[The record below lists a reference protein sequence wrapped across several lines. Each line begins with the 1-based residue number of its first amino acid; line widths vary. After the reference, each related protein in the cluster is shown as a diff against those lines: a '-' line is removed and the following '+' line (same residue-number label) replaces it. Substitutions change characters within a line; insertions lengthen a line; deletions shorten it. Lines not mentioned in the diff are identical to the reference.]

1 MGTLDRDLAT
11 VPNFI
16 NISDIYTIF
25 DELIALAKDPNAHD
39 LAYMFSVLSV
49 LITLYN
55 IYKHLRNYTHPI
67 LQKQIIRILAT
78 VPVYSI
84 FSYLI
89 LVHYEYHEY
98 LLSIR
103 DIWEAV
109 IVYSFLILILE
120 YGGGENM
127 VLAVIMNNPGSID
140 HPPPFGVCLPRIR
153 LDSHFMR
160 FCKRATLQFVVIM
173 PCLALFN
180 IFLML
185 VGAYENKMYL
195 LLLSFVF
202 NVSYTIA
209 LYSLVLF
216 YFATHDHPG
225 IKDKRPLAK
234 FLSIKSLVFLTY
246 YQGLLLPQ
254 IFNAFLICCEMM
266 LFAVILNILAFNWR
280 EFDTSSAFAEGING
294 TVTPSEIL
302 PDQQSLS
309 TMENGHAFRPN
320 GYDSGAADETKKRL
334 EQSGKLI
341 HNALDAISLR
351 DMTKDAYYNFS
362 NKYVSHVQVS
372 GSAAA
377 PIIGLQ
383 KEEKNE
389 EKEKTGTE
397 KVFGNDVYIDENDVI
412 FVPNRRGSVQSLNRS
427 NSDGPKLTTAINPF
441 DQNASSA
448 FNPKLQLELT
458 PVIFTDDKF
467 DENPFPESP
476 RDTTSTASAST
487 SVAATL
493 GNENASVSTSLD
505 KGSDEAKN
513 TDTTKHLEQI
523 KEEEDE
529 ESKQG
534 EKKDEQ
540 LQ

>member
-1 MGTLDRDLAT
+1 MDMGTMGRNLAT

-16 NISDIYTIF
+16 NITEIYTIF
-25 DELIALAKDPNAHD
+25 DELVALAKDSNAHD
-39 LAYMFSVLSV
+39 LAYMFSILSV
-49 LITLYN
+49 LITVYN

-89 LVHYEYHEY
+89 LVHYDYHEY

-140 HPPPFGVCLPRIR
+140 HPPPFGACLPRIR

-185 VGAYENKMYL
+185 VGAYENKVYQL
-195 LLLSFVF
+195 ILSFVF

-280 EFDTSSAFAEGING
+280 EFDTSSAFAEGANG

-302 PDQQSLS
+302 PGQQDLS
-309 TMENGHAFRPN
+309 GMENGHAFRPN

-389 EKEKTGTE
+389 EKEKSGTE
-397 KVFGNDVYIDENDVI
+397 RVFGNDVYIDENDVI
-412 FVPNRRGSVQSLNRS
+412 FAPKRRSSVQSLNRS
-427 NSDGPKLTTAINPF
+427 TSDAPKLTTAINPF
-441 DQNASSA
+441 DQGVSNA
-448 FNPKLQLELT
+448 FNPKLQLELA

-476 RDTTSTASAST
+476 RDTATSSTAVT
-487 SVAATL
+487 I
-493 GNENASVSTSLD
+493 GNENAFSSTSLEKGSNEVKDD
-505 KGSDEAKN
+505 KGE
-513 TDTTKHLEQI
+513 HLAQI
-523 KEEEDE
+523 KEASAEEEE

-534 EKKDEQ
+534 ENKDEQ